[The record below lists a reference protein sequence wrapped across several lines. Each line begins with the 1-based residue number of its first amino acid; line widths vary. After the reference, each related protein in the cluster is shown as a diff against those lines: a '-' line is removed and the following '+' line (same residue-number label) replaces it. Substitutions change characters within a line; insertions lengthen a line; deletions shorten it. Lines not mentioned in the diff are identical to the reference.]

1 MTTEGDA
8 IMKELM
14 ESMSFSEESKP
25 LTDQMSV
32 LIDKV
37 VSSLQSSS
45 SDDINQFFREI
56 NARLHNRFEAVKK
69 SQQFKDLPQGKLRT
83 KIRRCI
89 SLYFEMLFFRIG
101 NDGNGA

>member
-8 IMKELM
+8 I
-14 ESMSFSEESKP
+14 SFHEESNP

-45 SDDINQFFREI
+45 TDDINQFFREI

>member
-14 ESMSFSEESKP
+14 ESISFSEESKP
-25 LTDQMSV
+25 LTEQMSV

-56 NARLHNRFEAVKK
+56 NARLYNRFEAVKK
-69 SQQFKDLPQGKLRT
+69 SRQFKDLPQGKLRT

-89 SLYFEMLFFRIG
+89 SLCYVMLFFRID